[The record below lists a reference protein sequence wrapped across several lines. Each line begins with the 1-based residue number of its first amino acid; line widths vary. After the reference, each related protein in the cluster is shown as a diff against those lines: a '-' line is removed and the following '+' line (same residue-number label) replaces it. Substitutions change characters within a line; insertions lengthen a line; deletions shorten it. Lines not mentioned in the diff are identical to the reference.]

1 MATTHPTPTDAP
13 TTVSTSE
20 DTDEFGLVEQSID
33 KDGEEYAPER
43 ASFDREAWWCEQDNF
58 PGDLWATLAAQNP
71 DGTDLGDNEMLVGI
85 RLFAWFANDDDD
97 WSNPHYGY
105 GEVYGSATTL
115 AVIKPASESPK
126 AADSDEWEYEPML
139 AGSRKAYRFER
150 VKNTKGRWVSPRN
163 GLYHPKAAGI
173 EAVFPVGTPTA
184 VDQEAIKPSD
194 GYPVRESDSGFERP
208 DRTAEW
214 SYEDALE
221 AARDRVRQRQAKD
234 EAEQVT
240 ALADLAD
247 DRPTEV
253 AALAVRGASAGSRY
267 LTGELDVEDLPA
279 ADANAIEV
287 TAAETVDAIFK
298 LVDEEDHDELL
309 ALLTSDDEDADAD
322 DE

>member
-13 TTVSTSE
+13 TTVSTGE

-58 PGDLWATLAAQNP
+58 SGDLWATLAAQDP
-71 DGTDLGDNEMLVGI
+71 DGTKLADDELLVGI

-97 WSNPHYGY
+97 WSNPRRGY

-150 VKNTKGRWVSPRN
+150 VQNNDSRWVTPRN
-163 GLYHPKAAGI
+163 GLFHPKAAGI
-173 EAVFPVGTPTA
+173 EVLYPVGEPTPI
-184 VDQEAIKPSD
+184 DQEPLNTED
-194 GYPVRESDSGFERP
+194 GYPIKETDGDLEIP
-208 DRTAEW
+208 DYQAEW

-221 AARDRVRQRQAKD
+221 AARKRVQVRQAKD
-234 EAEQVT
+234 EVEQIT
-240 ALADLAD
+240 PLADLAD
-247 DRPTEV
+247 DQPTEV

-267 LTGELDVEDLPA
+267 LKGELDVEDLPA

-287 TAAETVDAIFK
+287 TAAETVEAIFE
-298 LVDEEDHDELL
+298 LVDEEDHDDLL